1 VKADKK
7 EARRREQL
15 AALFGMET
23 PPAQTGPTRRQRSQ
37 DASREAEAVINY
49 FRHPNQWLEYGR
61 QRCDNPKCNNVFMA
75 NRANVGSCS
84 DACRAALCEEL
95 GLTWDWTKPPDQR
108 WSVRSVRISPDGKK
122 MEDTS
127 GELTREP
134 LVITGA
140 ALAAVDEL
148 ERLQK
153 EEVELQTSVVNN
165 SVDIASDDV
174 DDFDDFLANLGG

>member
-1 VKADKK
+1 MKQDKK
-7 EARRREQL
+7 EQRRREQL
-15 AALFGMET
+15 AALFGMEQ
-23 PPAQTGPTRRQRSQ
+23 PAQSTGPTKRVRSQ

-61 QRCDNPKCNNVFMA
+61 QKCDNPKCDNIFMA

-95 GLTWDWTKPPDQR
+95 GLTWDWSKPPDQR

-148 ERLQK
+148 ERLKK
-153 EEVELQTSVVNN
+153 EEVELVSVTIDNTITVAGD
-165 SVDIASDDV
+165 DIDDL
-174 DDFDDFLANLGG
+174 DDFLANLDG

>member
-1 VKADKK
+1 VKQDKK
-7 EARRREQL
+7 EQRRREQL
-15 AALFGMET
+15 AALFGMEQ
-23 PPAQTGPTRRQRSQ
+23 PEKLTGPTRKQRSE

-61 QRCDNPKCNNVFMA
+61 QRCDNPKCNNIFMA

-84 DACRAALCEEL
+84 DACRAVLCEEL
-95 GLTWDWTKPPDQR
+95 GLTWDWSKPPDQR

-153 EEVELQTSVVNN
+153 EQVELQTTVVDN
-165 SVDIASDDV
+165 SINLDTIDDL
-174 DDFDDFLANLGG
+174 DDFLAQLDG